1 MINWKVRFKNKR
13 FVLTFVAGLLVLV
26 KQLATIFGYELHI
39 EHLSNNVNNVIDTVF
54 TLLTALGV
62 AGIVNDPTTKG
73 FSDSEQALSYK
84 EPKQD

>member
-13 FVLTFVAGLLVLV
+13 FVLTFVAGLLVLI
-26 KQLATIFGYELHI
+26 KQLATIFGYDLHI
-39 EHLSNNVNNVIDTVF
+39 EHLSDNVNNVIDTVF

-73 FSDSEQALSYK
+73 FSDSEQAMTYEK
-84 EPKQD
+84 PKQD